1 MGRSPYPIEVL
12 VWSEALRNCRDDGV
26 RAARTACVSP
36 LISMALLWAGGEH
49 SVVVVTRLGLVF
61 HRMTIALA
69 GFLFLSYTG
78 WTQPTSALENYRQLQ
93 FPAKAENFAQG
104 WQERVALEYE
114 IINAADLK
122 ALRIALKDQD
132 PFVRAIAARALGIL
146 GDKDSADALAE
157 LVKADKE
164 YLVRIRAVESLGYL
178 KEKPEVI
185 QRATK
190 DRDIGVT
197 WVAKLAADQLE
208 SDTDYARQLR
218 EAYSTGIKREDMGTA
233 KVGQPAPDFTA
244 QTSDGKPFR
253 LSTILGKK
261 PIALYFTAY
270 DG

>member
-1 MGRSPYPIEVL
+1 MI
-12 VWSEALRNCRDDGV
+12 
-26 RAARTACVSP
+26 
-36 LISMALLWAGGEH
+36 
-49 SVVVVTRLGLVF
+49 

-78 WTQPTSALENYRQLQ
+78 WTQPISALENYRRLQ
-93 FPAKAENFAQG
+93 FPPKDENFAKG

-114 IINAADLK
+114 IINAADLR
-122 ALRIALKDQD
+122 ALRIALKDED

-146 GDKDSADALAE
+146 GDQDSADALAE

-178 KEKPEVI
+178 KKRPEAI
-185 QRATK
+185 QLAIK
-190 DRDIGVT
+190 DRDRGVS

-208 SDTDYARQLR
+208 SETDYAKQLR
-218 EAYSTGIKREDMGTA
+218 DAYATGIKREAMGIA
-233 KVGQPAPDFTA
+233 KLGQPAPDFTA
-244 QTSDGKPFR
+244 RTSDGKPFR

-261 PIALYFTAY
+261 PIALYFAAY